1 MTYLVELVTFI
12 KVCLPIV
19 QTKRQKANKNRIRS
33 TTMNLGLMP
42 QIIYSSF
49 SYTLGENLL
58 ILMEKKHNIILGFWV
73 VLKLVDR

>member
-1 MTYLVELVTFI
+1 MTLLVELVTFI
-12 KVCLPIV
+12 RVCLLFKPRGKKLI
-19 QTKRQKANKNRIRS
+19 KNRIRS

-42 QIIYSSF
+42 QIIHSSF

-73 VLKLVDR
+73 VPKLVDR